1 MIDKVNPSALRAE
14 HESLPAYL
22 RSTLTSSQL
31 ERPLIVSFSQW
42 EMNTSVVAEIAAN
55 LHSMGADPTIALW
68 ADQTPLHDV
77 GWTTSH
83 ALARLLMSPARDQ
96 RVAKALR
103 RFGLPRSSFAD
114 PPLHNW
120 RPGAEIPKITGL
132 NRSAIRDLE
141 YRRASVGRAI
151 LQVHPDDQTPV
162 TDDHLWPVR
171 WVEASLNSYAYAYDQ
186 VLELIR
192 QRKASALVVF
202 NGRFLH
208 DAAAVAAAEGY
219 DIPVLSFDFGGIDTD
234 FDLTIDATHDWSALQ
249 TRMKHL
255 YDSWDPRERDELG
268 SRWFEDRR
276 LHTDGRNAR
285 FVESQIVGRGIELPK
300 DKRIVVFFS
309 SSGDEISELDV
320 DWGDYFYGQAGALSA
335 LANLC
340 RDRDDLYLVVR
351 THPHKRMKPR
361 RDVEEWLQN
370 VAHAEPDLHVDQW
383 SDVDSYTLMHQADV
397 VVTFGSTTGVE
408 AAYVRKPVVVTG
420 PSAYDE
426 LGCATRVLHEEGLRE
441 AVANTEP
448 GRWQGAIAYGLM
460 MRRRGFKNVFLQR
473 DASGVKRLQG
483 VPLRDSGRGIL
494 KICDHYNKAK
504 RRRLSGGRIN
514 VV

>member
-1 MIDKVNPSALRAE
+1 MIDNVNPSALRAE
-14 HESLPAYL
+14 YESLPNYL

-42 EMNTSVVAEIAAN
+42 DMNTSVVAEIAAN
-55 LHSMGADPTIALW
+55 LHSMGVDPTIALW
-68 ADQTPLHDV
+68 ADETPLHDV

-132 NRSAIRDLE
+132 NRSAIRELD
-141 YRRASVGRAI
+141 YRKASVGRAI
-151 LQVHPDDQTPV
+151 LQVHPDDQTPI
-162 TDDHLWPVR
+162 TDDHLWHLR

-186 VLELIR
+186 VWELIC
-192 QRKASALVVF
+192 QRNASALVVF

-208 DAAAVAAAEGY
+208 DAAAVAAAESYG
-219 DIPVLSFDFGGIDTD
+219 IPVLSFDFGGNETD

-249 TRMKHL
+249 SRMKNL
-255 YDSWDPRERDELG
+255 YATWDPRDRDEIG
-268 SRWFEDRR
+268 GQWFNDRR
-276 LHTDGRNAR
+276 HHADVRNAR
-285 FVESQIVGRGIELPK
+285 FVESQVVGRGIDLPIDRK
-300 DKRIVVFFS
+300 VVVFFS

-320 DWGDYFYGQAGALSA
+320 DWGQYFYGQPGALEA
-335 LANLC
+335 VAEVC
-340 RDRDDLYLVVR
+340 RERDDLFLVVR

-361 RDVEEWLQN
+361 RDVEDW
-370 VAHAEPDLHVDQW
+370 HAAVERAAPDTHLDEW
-383 SDVDSYTLMHQADV
+383 SDIDSYKLMEQADV

-408 AAYVRKPVVVTG
+408 AAYAGKPVIVMG

-426 LGCATRVLHEEGLRE
+426 LDCADRVTSSDELRT
-441 AVANTEP
+441 ALSVRNVGQRT
-448 GRWQGAIAYGLM
+448 GSIAYGLM
-460 MRRRGFKNVFLQR
+460 MMRRGFLNRFVNTETNGTRTLGGVAMRDSHSLALKMSDALQR
-473 DASGVKRLQG
+473 SRKSRL
-483 VPLRDSGRGIL
+483 L
-494 KICDHYNKAK
+494 A
-504 RRRLSGGRIN
+504 
-514 VV
+514 